1 RQASF
6 MHARPRTAVPSSP
19 AAAAASAGRAR
30 AIAVLRALPHTG
42 WLLVAVAAH
51 ALPLQITTTS
61 LASGIAGTAYTD
73 TVRTVAGTPPL
84 AFTILSGTLP
94 AGLALDGAS
103 GALAGTPMV
112 AGRSAF
118 IVGATDALGDT
129 ATAALGITV
138 A

>member
-1 RQASF
+1 

-19 AAAAASAGRAR
+19 AAAAVSGRAR
-30 AIAVLRALPHTG
+30 AVAVLPALPLG
-42 WLLVAVAAH
+42 GCLLVAVAAH

-73 TVRTVAGTPPL
+73 TARTVAGTPPL

-103 GALAGTPMV
+103 GAIAGTP
-112 AGRSAF
+112 
-118 IVGATDALGDT
+118 
-129 ATAALGITV
+129 TV